1 MNFKNLASVSALI
14 CFVLALIWTFAPNVL
29 LAMWSVDYSYP
40 VGLVS
45 RRGAALFAAIGIIFF
60 LARNAEPSSARSA
73 IVSGF
78 IFGCFALSAL
88 GAFELV
94 TGHAGLGI
102 LSAMCVEIALGLS
115 FLYVASH
122 EPMPNQEGKS

>member
-1 MNFKNLASVSALI
+1 MNFKNLATVSALI
-14 CFVLALIWTFAPNVL
+14 CFALALIWTFAPNIL

-60 LARNAEPSSARSA
+60 LARSAEPSSARSA

-88 GAFELV
+88 GAFELA

-102 LSAMCVEIALGLS
+102 LSAMCVEIALGIS
-115 FLYVASH
+115 FLYVARH
-122 EPMPNQEGKS
+122 EPMPHPEDKS